1 MASAVE
7 VFTPNAIP
15 TYTYVGRKTRGF
27 EERLREALSIPN
39 MVVSLSGPSKSGKT
53 VLVNKVVGSDN
64 LISLSGA
71 SIRTPEGLWRNT
83 LTWMDVP
90 TERVQ
95 TSSSKLTMSADA
107 SAGGKVGIP
116 LVAQGKAEA
125 GGSVGGEKG
134 LQTTERFEPT
144 GLHQVIREIGGSNFV
159 VFVDDFHYIPKDV
172 QTELGKQIK
181 EAAES
186 GVRICTASVP
196 HRSDDV
202 VRSNHELRGRVAA
215 VDTNYWTPEELEQ
228 IANRGFQELNVDLAP
243 AILNRLVAEAF
254 GSPQLMQLICLNFC
268 FENGIT
274 ETLPEQKRVE
284 IDFVTAQNVLERTS
298 AMTDFS
304 SMFAKLHSG
313 PRQRGV
319 ERKEFKFEDD
329 SKGDVYRC
337 VLLAMAADPPR
348 LSFRYDEMLKR
359 TEAVSIDDSPTG
371 SSVAQALMQMD
382 KLAAAIQEAPVIEWD
397 EDVLD
402 IVEPYFLFFLRN
414 SAILRKLAAS

>member
-1 MASAVE
+1 
-7 VFTPNAIP
+7 
-15 TYTYVGRKTRGF
+15 
-27 EERLREALSIPN
+27 
-39 MVVSLSGPSKSGKT
+39 
-53 VLVNKVVGSDN
+53 
-64 LISLSGA
+64 
-71 SIRTPEGLWRNT
+71 
-83 LTWMDVP
+83 
-90 TERVQ
+90 
-95 TSSSKLTMSADA
+95 
-107 SAGGKVGIP
+107 
-116 LVAQGKAEA
+116 
-125 GGSVGGEKG
+125 
-134 LQTTERFEPT
+134 
-144 GLHQVIREIGGSNFV
+144 
-159 VFVDDFHYIPKDV
+159 
-172 QTELGKQIK
+172 
-181 EAAES
+181 
-186 GVRICTASVP
+186 
-196 HRSDDV
+196 
-202 VRSNHELRGRVAA
+202 
-215 VDTNYWTPEELEQ
+215 
-228 IANRGFQELNVDLAP
+228 
-243 AILNRLVAEAF
+243 
-254 GSPQLMQLICLNFC
+254 MQLICLNFC

-382 KLAAAIQEAPVIEWD
+382 KRAAAIQEAPVIEWD